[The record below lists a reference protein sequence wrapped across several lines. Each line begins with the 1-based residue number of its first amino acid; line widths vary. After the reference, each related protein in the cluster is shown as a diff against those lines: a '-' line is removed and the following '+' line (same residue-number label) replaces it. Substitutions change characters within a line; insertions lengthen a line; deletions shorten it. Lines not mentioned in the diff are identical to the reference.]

1 MTKPR
6 DRRRILGL
14 AGTAATV
21 GLAGCLSLFEAE
33 AYDVGMTAV
42 AFTPETITVEM
53 GETVVWKNTSSR
65 AHTVTAYEDPLP
77 EGADF
82 FATGGYDSE
91 AAAREAWNDEGEGV
105 IATDQT
111 FTHTFEVPGTY
122 PYVCLPHETGG
133 MVGTVVV
140 EA

>member
-1 MTKPR
+1 MTQSR
-6 DRRRILGL
+6 DRRGILRA

-21 GLAGCLSLFEAE
+21 GLAGCLSAFESDD
-33 AYDVGMTAV
+33 YDVGMTAV
-42 AFTPETITVEM
+42 AFTPETITVDV
-53 GETVVWKNTSSR
+53 GGTVVWKNTSSR

-77 EGADF
+77 EGAAF
-82 FATGGYDSE
+82 FASGGYDSE
-91 AAAREAWNDEGEGV
+91 AAARKAWETDGEGI

-111 FTHTFEVPGTY
+111 FAHTFEVPGTY